1 MFTIKNF
8 FHDLAIAIARVF
20 MKLLPDKIPVT
31 FIGPDASREL
41 CESIAHISTDPSST
55 KILIV
60 TDATRLAN
68 LIVDDQ
74 GTGLLMAP
82 RQMNR
87 KLARSRAEVGNPH
100 AGLEFQAHGLRLDE
114 IPVGRP

>member
-1 MFTIKNF
+1 MFAIKNF

-41 CESIAHISTDPSST
+41 CESIAHISTDPSTTPSST

-60 TDATRLAN
+60 TDTTLVE
-68 LIVDDQ
+68 I
-74 GTGLLMAP
+74 GL
-82 RQMNR
+82 
-87 KLARSRAEVGNPH
+87 
-100 AGLEFQAHGLRLDE
+100 
-114 IPVGRP
+114 VGRITGSLDSLGLNWSIFAGVEPDPTFAQVEA